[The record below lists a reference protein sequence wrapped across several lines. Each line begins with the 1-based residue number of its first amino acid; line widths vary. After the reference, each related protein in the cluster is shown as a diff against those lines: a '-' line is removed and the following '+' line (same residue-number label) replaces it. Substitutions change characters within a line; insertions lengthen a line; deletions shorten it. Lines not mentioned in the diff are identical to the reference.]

1 MSTKKKDIIVEPEAE
16 WQGGDEVP
24 TPEEYDSAMTEML
37 ATTNMEQLG
46 RTISGVLEFLTMRAL
61 HDGAFYIM
69 TDDQMAITVFAANED
84 ATALRAA
91 LPDNFKSW
99 EEDLSKPEVIT
110 NRDPGDEQ
118 HGDTE

>member
-1 MSTKKKDIIVEPEAE
+1 MTTKKKTSVVDPV
-16 WQGGDEVP
+16 DP

-37 ATTNMEQLG
+37 ATTDMEQLG

-69 TDDQMAITVFAANED
+69 TDDQMAITVFAANDD
-84 ATALRAA
+84 AKALRAA

-99 EEDLSKPEVIT
+99 EDDLNKPEVIT
-110 NRDPGDEQ
+110 DRDPGDEQ
-118 HGDTE
+118 NGNTE